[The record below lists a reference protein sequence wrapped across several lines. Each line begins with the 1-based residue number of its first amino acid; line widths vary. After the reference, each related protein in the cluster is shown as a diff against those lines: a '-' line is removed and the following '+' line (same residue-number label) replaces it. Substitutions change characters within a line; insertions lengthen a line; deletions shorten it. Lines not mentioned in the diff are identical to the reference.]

1 MKPWALVATCI
12 AFAMPC
18 HAWAQPVVPPGG
30 TPTPEVTWETGVQPG
45 FIRSVGFAEHTPD
58 TPVRM
63 RGIRPDLG
71 PVYAWKGTRSEEH
84 TSELQSLMRTSYA
97 VFCLKKNPN
106 HIKLHTPS

>member
-1 MKPWALVATCI
+1 
-12 AFAMPC
+12 MPC

-45 FIRSVGFAEHTPD
+45 FIRPVGFAEHTPD

-71 PVYAWKGTRSEEH
+71 PVYAWKGTPLWLVVEVDPASSSFPDLASVLRSEEH
-84 TSELQSLMRTSYA
+84 TSELQSLMRISYA
-97 VFCLKKNPN
+97 VFFQKK
-106 HIKLHTPS
+106 